1 MCSTAIRLRK
11 EGDRSV
17 VFSSPIFL
25 FAFLPALLLVY
36 FFARKELRNWIL
48 VAASL
53 FFYAF
58 GEPRTVFLML
68 LSILVNYAAGLLI
81 EKYSQRKK
89 MILTLA
95 VLYNLAVLFVFK
107 YLNFT
112 VNTFNT
118 IFGTNVAVAKI
129 ALPIGISFYTFQ
141 IMSYVIDVY
150 RGKCGA
156 QKSLL
161 SLALYV
167 SLFPQ
172 LIAGPIV
179 RYVDIEKQIR
189 ERESTTSSLYEGF
202 LRFGLGFAKKVLIA
216 DQLAPLVEKVFA
228 GGYTSVPL
236 HWIGAI
242 AYALQIYYDFSGY
255 SDMAIGLGKIFGFR
269 FAENFD
275 YPYISQS
282 IREFWRR
289 WHISLS
295 TWFRDYLYIPLGGNR
310 KGNGRT
316 YLNLLIVFLAT
327 GLWHGASFNFLVWGL
342 DHGLFLILERV
353 GFGKILDRFPRWVR
367 HLYTI
372 LIVVIGWVFFRAD
385 NLTAAVAYIGRMFVP
400 GGNDLVQM
408 NYVMDPQ
415 YWFCLCAG
423 ILFSIPVFRKLLRP
437 DHPKA
442 AGRTMYPVCV
452 ILLFVLAVCFMVG
465 SGYSPFLYFRF

>member
-342 DHGLFLILERV
+342 YHGLFLILERV

>member
-1 MCSTAIRLRK
+1 M
-11 EGDRSV
+11 

-342 DHGLFLILERV
+342 YHGLFLILERV